1 MLINLLKF
9 VKYSMHMD
17 ELLLLLLAL
26 LYVTV
31 VQAYRDIVYGHA
43 NAADAVFSMERL
55 SYA

>member
-1 MLINLLKF
+1 
-9 VKYSMHMD
+9 MD

-43 NAADAVFSMERL
+43 NVADVVFSIGWL

>member
-1 MLINLLKF
+1 
-9 VKYSMHMD
+9 MHMD

-31 VQAYRDIVYGHA
+31 LQAYRDIVYGHA